1 MKERKI
7 MPFDKNFVPALRFAV
22 ISDIHID
29 DEDCIEEQRFAKAL
43 DDLKKNVLVR

>member
-1 MKERKI
+1 MKERKT

-29 DEDCIEEQRFAKAL
+29 DEDFFEDLRFAKAIV
-43 DDLKKNVLVR
+43 VL